1 MNHFFVTSECNIL
14 KRPHWS
20 KCSLSFSQDVCTA
33 TLSPGFLS
41 PLSLKGF
48 SIRNSVN
55 SISSASVKIY
65 CRVLHLLSSGV
76 FFKFLLFEYHLYN
89 FWRRKCQPSPVFLTG
104 QEDLGG
110 LQSMGSQR
118 VGHDW
123 VTNTLQFW
131 LYLYLPVLLPGASLV
146 AQQ

>member
-1 MNHFFVTSECNIL
+1 MAY
-14 KRPHWS
+14 
-20 KCSLSFSQDVCTA
+20 LSVRTGTA
-33 TLSPGFLS
+33 TLCSGFLS

-48 SIRNSVN
+48 GIRNSVN
-55 SISSASVKIY
+55 SISSASVKIN
-65 CRVLHLLSSGV
+65 CKVLHLLSSGV
-76 FFKFLLFEYHLYN
+76 FFKFLFSEYHLYN
-89 FWRRKCQPSPVFLTG
+89 FWRRKWQPTPVFLPG

-123 VTNTLQFW
+123 VTNTLQIW
-131 LYLYLPVLLPGASLV
+131 LHLHLPVLLPGASLV